1 MILIT
6 YCPPLK
12 NLRVSSAFITLSKR
26 AGRRTLDFKAA
37 LTVAIIYLFLVY
49 KGKKKKKKELWN
61 ERNWMFGSPLY
72 IGFK

>member
-49 KGKKKKKKELWN
+49 KEKKKKKKKN
-61 ERNWMFGSPLY
+61 FGMREIGCLEALY
-72 IGFK
+72 I